1 MAGVIY
7 FVSTPIGNLK
17 DITIRALETL
27 KDVDII
33 AAEDTRQTLKLL
45 NHYEIKKPLISYH
58 EHNKRESG
66 EKIINEVLAGKNIA
80 LVTDAGTPGISDPG
94 EALVKLAIENG
105 IQVYLNPGP
114 AALIYG
120 LVVSGLS
127 TARFVFEGFLPVD
140 KKGRRERFESV
151 KDEEKT
157 IIFYEAPHK
166 LQRTLKDMYENFG
179 DRKIALCRELT
190 KKFEEIIRCTLSE
203 AMELYSEKKPMG
215 EYVIVVEGKNREEIE
230 QEKAAKYEDISI
242 EEHIKMY
249 MDSGLEKK
257 EAVKKVA
264 KERNLSKSEV
274 YKYSLNL

>member
-27 KDVDII
+27 REVDII

-45 NHYEIKKPLISYH
+45 NHYEIKKTLISYH

-66 EKIINEVLAGKNIA
+66 EKIIKEVIGGKSVA

-94 EALVKLAIENG
+94 EALVKLAIEND
-105 IQVYLNPGP
+105 IKIYLIPGA
-114 AALIYG
+114 AALVYG
-120 LVVSGLS
+120 LVLSGLS

-140 KKGRRERFESV
+140 KKGRRERFHSI

-166 LQRTLKDMYENFG
+166 LLRTLNDMYEYLG
-179 DRKIALCRELT
+179 ERKIALCRELT
-190 KKFEEIIRCTLSE
+190 KKYEEIIRCKLSE
-203 AMELYSEKKPMG
+203 AIKIFTEKKPLG
-215 EYVIVVEGKNREEIE
+215 EFVIVMEGKSHEEIE
-230 QEKAAKYEDISI
+230 KERTDKYLEISI
-242 EEHIKMY
+242 EEHIKMCIDEG
-249 MDSGLEKK
+249 MDKK
-257 EAVKKVA
+257 EAIKRVA
-264 KERNLSKSEV
+264 KERNLPKSEV
-274 YKYSLNL
+274 YKKSIEI